1 MALWLLPV
9 CLICY
14 GCSTVWYQELADCT
28 YKYLKG
34 NQKSSPSKDAAY
46 VIYGTLIWLFLYLQV
61 QVLTAITPV
70 VCGNLQP
77 YTDLF
82 FSRVEE
88 SYNNSYPLFTWI
100 SSLLRLLSLHAVKL
114 LSFILQFYGY
124 LLMSL
129 LYGWYAFDPQ
139 WIAANVDPDARCG
152 LMERHWAYFVGFGSP
167 YVLLLKSTSFFVG
180 FGTFLALFPFC
191 IMLGSLSSYS
201 APYHPDPDPSHVIK
215 ADDSGGATQK
225 RKKAQSERNAGNE
238 KDSGISGSG
247 DSSKGRVTGGVGS
260 SAAITALPL
269 FSVARGLTWW
279 TLRFVRRSVTSSSS
293 SSSHSPLP
301 PGVGKEKGKSD

>member
-1 MALWLLPV
+1 MNEFLFHCKVFLKALFDSLSFHRTLRILVNDSAIALLTAKILLTNIFLLIGSHFLYHNGITKVLQFVNDSKSFFQYQETYSIPNSTDSIAWFLFKALWLLPV

-139 WIAANVDPDARCG
+139 VDFPRHRYLHCCCCYVFRCYYYY
-152 LMERHWAYFVGFGSP
+152 HYP
-167 YVLLLKSTSFFVG
+167 ST
-180 FGTFLALFPFC
+180 TACAKC
-191 IMLGSLSSYS
+191 ITLMLGSQL
-201 APYHPDPDPSHVIK
+201 
-215 ADDSGGATQK
+215 
-225 RKKAQSERNAGNE
+225 
-238 KDSGISGSG
+238 
-247 DSSKGRVTGGVGS
+247 
-260 SAAITALPL
+260 LL
-269 FSVARGLTWW
+269 L
-279 TLRFVRRSVTSSSS
+279 LL
-293 SSSHSPLP
+293 LP
-301 PGVGKEKGKSD
+301 PLL